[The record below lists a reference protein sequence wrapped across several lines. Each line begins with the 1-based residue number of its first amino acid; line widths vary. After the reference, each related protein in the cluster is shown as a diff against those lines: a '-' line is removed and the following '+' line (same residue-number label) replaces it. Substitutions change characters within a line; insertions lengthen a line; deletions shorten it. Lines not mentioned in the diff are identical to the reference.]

1 MNMFRK
7 KREPRTS
14 VEDIE
19 NTIGVVLQN
28 RNKFINVGE
37 IAQQNIYL
45 GVPLMALGEADF
57 EELSFETD
65 IFTLNCLRIVFEKH
79 DINTDRFVAGLDR
92 VIDNSDFTP
101 DQLKKIYGRL
111 EAYVGMDDKELA
123 DKFFDVLPHD
133 GLPDYYKEESGKIFS
148 GQIIDLLN
156 SLNAFVR
163 QEMQLP

>member
-1 MNMFRK
+1 MFRK
-7 KREPRTS
+7 KREPCTS

-37 IAQQNIYL
+37 TAQQNIYL

-57 EELSFETD
+57 DELGFETD

-79 DINTDRFVAGLDR
+79 GIDTERFVAGLDR
-92 VIDNSDFTP
+92 VIDNSEFTP

-111 EAYVGMDDKELA
+111 EAYVGRDDKELA
-123 DKFFDVLPHD
+123 DKFFDILPHD

-148 GQIIDLLN
+148 GQITDLMSTLN
-156 SLNAFVR
+156 DFICRELGL
-163 QEMQLP
+163 E

>member
-1 MNMFRK
+1 MFRK
-7 KREPRTS
+7 KRESRTA

-57 EELSFETD
+57 DELAFETD

-79 DINTDRFVAGLDR
+79 GIDTEQFVAGLDR
-92 VIDNSDFTP
+92 VIDNSEFTP

-111 EAYVGMDDKELA
+111 EAYIGLDDKELA
-123 DKFFDVLPHD
+123 DKFFDILPHQ
-133 GLPDYYKEESGKIFS
+133 GLAPYYREESQKIFS
-148 GQIIDLLN
+148 AQIIELLN
-156 SLNAFVR
+156 ALNSFVR
-163 QEMQLP
+163 QELQLA

>member
-1 MNMFRK
+1 MFRK
-7 KREPRTS
+7 KREPRTA

-57 EELSFETD
+57 DELGFEAD
-65 IFTLNCLRIVFEKH
+65 LFTLNCLRIVFEKH

-92 VIDNSDFTP
+92 VIDNSEFTP
-101 DQLKKIYGRL
+101 EQVRKIYHRL
-111 EAYVGMDDKELA
+111 EGYIGLDDKELA
-123 DKFFDVLPHD
+123 DKFFDILPHE
-133 GLPDYYKEESGKIFS
+133 GLAPYYKEESQKIFS
-148 GQIIDLLN
+148 TQIVELLN
-156 SLNAFVR
+156 ALNSFVR
-163 QEMQLP
+163 QELRLA